1 MKIQV
6 HKIASVVH
14 RLGLGRE
21 VELIAEARKAR
32 VGDVVAVVAKAEKRT
47 YGEIELAEGR
57 MAKVFRGDV
66 IVGALGA
73 RRALKGF
80 VGACPSRVKP
90 GAELALLNLGG
101 VIGVPRG
108 SGHHDLGAPCPVE
121 LLGFVGIDGRVARV
135 PSVAVP
141 RGARAALPPLVVVS
155 GTCMSAGKT
164 RVACEIIHELS
175 GRGIAINGARLTGV
189 ACRRDL
195 LVMEDHG
202 ARRTASFMDFGL
214 VSTVR
219 TRALARVGRD
229 VLAYLTADRPDMI
242 VVELGDGVMGDYG
255 VMEILRNLRGAIG
268 VHVFCATD
276 PVGAWG
282 GKEFLAREGVP
293 PDIISGPCTDTIV
306 GVDFVRT
313 NLGLPAVN
321 ACTHARELGRL
332 VLKLMER
339 QR

>member
-21 VELIAEARKAR
+21 VELIAEARRAR
-32 VGDVVAVVAKAEKRT
+32 EGDVVAVVAKAEKRT
-47 YGEIELAEGR
+47 YGELELAEGR

-80 VGACPSRVKP
+80 VGACPARVKP

-121 LLGFVGIDGRVARV
+121 FLGFVAVDGRVARV

-141 RGARAALPPLVVVS
+141 RGARAAMPPLVVVS
-155 GTCMSAGKT
+155 GTCMSSGKT
-164 RVACEIIHELS
+164 RAACEIIHELA
-175 GRGIAINGARLTGV
+175 GRGIAIHGAKLTGV

-219 TRALARVGRD
+219 SRAIARVGRD
-229 VLAYLTADRPDMI
+229 VLAYLAADRPDMI
-242 VVELGDGVMGDYG
+242 VIELGDGVMGDYG
-255 VMEILRNLRGAIG
+255 VMEILRDLRGGIG
-268 VHVFCATD
+268 AHVFCATD

-282 GKEFLAREGVP
+282 GREFLAREGIP
-293 PDIISGPCTDTIV
+293 PDVITGPCTDTIA
-306 GVDFVRT
+306 GIDFVRK

-321 ACTHARELGRL
+321 ACSHARELGRL

>member
-21 VELIAEARKAR
+21 VELITGARR
-32 VGDVVAVVAKAEKRT
+32 TSPGDVVAVVAKAEKRT
-47 YGEIELAEGR
+47 YGELELAEGR

-73 RRALKGF
+73 RRAIKGF
-80 VGACPSRVKP
+80 VGACPARVRP
-90 GAELALLNLGG
+90 GSELALLNLGG

-108 SGHHDLGAPCPVE
+108 AGHHDLGAPCPVE
-121 LLGFVGIDGRVARV
+121 LLGFVAIDGRPARV
-135 PSVAVP
+135 PSVAAP
-141 RGARAALPPLVVVS
+141 RVARGALPPLVVIS
-155 GTCMSAGKT
+155 RTCMASGKT
-164 RVACEIIHELS
+164 RAAGEIIHELA
-175 GRGIAINGARLTGV
+175 GRGIAVHGAKLTGV

-202 ARRTASFMDFGL
+202 ARRTASFLDFGL

-219 TRALARVGRD
+219 ARALARVGRD
-229 VLAYLTADRPDMI
+229 VLAFLTAGAPDMI

-255 VMEILRNLRGAIG
+255 VMEILRDLRDGIGA
-268 VHVFCATD
+268 HVFCAAD

-282 GKEFLAREGVP
+282 GREFLAREGVP
-293 PDIISGPCTDTIV
+293 PDVISGPCTDTIA
-306 GVDFVRT
+306 GVDFVRK